1 MMPLMLTEDELRSL
15 YDSSYY
21 AITHEKSYET
31 WREEKIAN
39 GIVAITSE
47 TH

>member
-1 MMPLMLTEDELRSL
+1 MMPIVLTEEDLRSL
-15 YDSSYY
+15 YEYTYY

-31 WREEKIAN
+31 WRDEKIAK
-39 GIVAITSE
+39 GIVEIKSE